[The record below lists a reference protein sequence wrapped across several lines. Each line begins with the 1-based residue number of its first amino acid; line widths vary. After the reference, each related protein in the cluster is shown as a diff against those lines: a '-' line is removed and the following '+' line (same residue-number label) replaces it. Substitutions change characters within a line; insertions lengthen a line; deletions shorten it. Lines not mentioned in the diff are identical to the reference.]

1 MSVHAVTFDYVITLL
16 AEGDGASSPVA
27 EFHRKL
33 RVGKSIFL
41 RRKWQ
46 RAVGLDRANHVL
58 VLDNHLHKKKMQ
70 LGWAGMVF
78 VLDNHRGMVLLQQS
92 SATDHPQPLYSPDMF
107 RSG

>member
-58 VLDNHLHKKKMQ
+58 VLDNHLHKKKNAIR
-70 LGWAGMVF
+70 LGG
-78 VLDNHRGMVLLQQS
+78 HG
-92 SATDHPQPLYSPDMF
+92 F
-107 RSG
+107 RTG